1 MSRRAAALDA
11 HRLLGERLQELTRD
25 GRTVACHGSLL
36 PISEDADERE
46 FVALAWCPSCP
57 ALDVCRAAGAHE
69 PQGVWGAVDRT
80 PRPSTAST
88 PTTSKETPR

>member
-1 MSRRAAALDA
+1 MSRRAAALAA

-36 PISEDADERE
+36 PISDDADERE

-57 ALDVCRAAGAHE
+57 ALDACRDAGAHE
-69 PQGVWGAVDRT
+69 ATGVWGSVDRT
-80 PRPSTAST
+80 PLLKI
-88 PTTSKETPR
+88 TTKPKENR

>member
-1 MSRRAAALDA
+1 MSRRQAAVAA

-25 GRTVACHGSLL
+25 DRTVPCHGSLL
-36 PISEDADERE
+36 PISDDGIERE

-57 ALDVCRAAGAHE
+57 ALDACRAAGAHE

-80 PRPSTAST
+80 PRPSAAST
-88 PTTSKETPR
+88 PTSKETPR